1 MTGQMDEDQP
11 NRTKPLKGLRLLVV
25 EDQFFVA
32 MEVNDLISSLG
43 AEVVGPYGRLNQALD
58 AVQRQAVDG
67 GVLDVKL
74 DSEKSYPIAD
84 VLMDSGRPVL
94 LVTGGDT
101 EGMPEKYRVLPCLLK
116 PFDPVRFQK
125 MAGEVFRRPNSVCFT
140 PL

>member
-1 MTGQMDEDQP
+1 MTGQLDEDQP
-11 NRTKPLKGLRLLVV
+11 NRTKPLNGLRLLVV

-43 AEVVGPYGRLNQALD
+43 AEVIGPYALLNQALD

-84 VLMDSGRPVL
+84 ILMDSGRPIL

-116 PFDPVRFQK
+116 PFD
-125 MAGEVFRRPNSVCFT
+125 RR
-140 PL
+140 

>member
-1 MTGQMDEDQP
+1 MTGQLDEDHS
-11 NRTKPLKGLRLLVV
+11 NRTKPLNGLRLLVV

-74 DSEKSYPIAD
+74 DSEKSYPVAD
-84 VLMDSGRPVL
+84 ILMDSGRPIL
-94 LVTGGDT
+94 FVTGGDT
-101 EGMPEKYRVLPCLLK
+101 EGMPEKYRVLPCLIK
-116 PFDPVRFQK
+116 PFDPARFQK
-125 MAGEVFRRPNSVCFT
+125 MAGEVFRRSSP
-140 PL
+140 

>member
-1 MTGQMDEDQP
+1 MTDKLDEDHSNP
-11 NRTKPLKGLRLLVV
+11 TKPLHGLRLLVV

-43 AEVVGPYGRLNQALD
+43 AEVIGPYGLLNQALD

-74 DSEKSYPIAD
+74 DSEKSYPVMD
-84 VLMDSGRPVL
+84 VLMDSGRPIL

-101 EGMPEKYRVLPCLLK
+101 EGIPEKYRVLPCLLK
-116 PFDPVRFQK
+116 PFDRIRFEK
-125 MAGEVFRRPNSVCFT
+125 MAEEVFRR
-140 PL
+140 

>member
-1 MTGQMDEDQP
+1 MTGQLNEDHS
-11 NRTKPLKGLRLLVV
+11 NRTKPLNGLRLLVV

-32 MEVNDLISSLG
+32 MEVTDLISSLG

-74 DSEKSYPIAD
+74 DSEKSYPVVDI
-84 VLMDSGRPVL
+84 LMDSGRPVL

-116 PFDPVRFQK
+116 PFDPIRFQK
-125 MAGEVFRRPNSVCFT
+125 MAGEVFRRQNPTQGNG
-140 PL
+140 